1 MSAHSAAPGQ
11 HVCVCPPGNGG
22 YLQETTSESSWEV
35 GGQGPIRQSG
45 CAVKMTA
52 CLVSATGWA
61 TGTSWAPA
69 SDRKAPSRH
78 ALSLHLLLFF
88 GLTRFVNVQCCALLD
103 HACSS
108 AFIVCVCVCACVYED
123 SHSVT
128 IVVLCFAIVCVRE
141 RERSNC
147 RTYQHLP
154 RQVSVLVWARLG
166 VFPTMPTHVSKN
178 GIGFESATSG

>member
-1 MSAHSAAPGQ
+1 MSAYSAAPGQ

-35 GGQGPIRQSG
+35 GGQGSKRQSG

-69 SDRKAPSRH
+69 SYRKAPSRH

-108 AFIVCVCVCACVYED
+108 AFIVCVCAWGC
-123 SHSVT
+123 
-128 IVVLCFAIVCVRE
+128 VVL
-141 RERSNC
+141 
-147 RTYQHLP
+147 
-154 RQVSVLVWARLG
+154 VSLTSVFVVASVMVWVGRCH
-166 VFPTMPTHVSKN
+166 TMPYLCNFVHRASV
-178 GIGFESATSG
+178 GVVPWGAYQYRHCG